1 MLMNRSYFLYAEDD
15 DDDID
20 IMKEM
25 ATRQKLTNGLVCVKD
40 GFDLLDHLQHI
51 EQKQPY
57 PSLIILDMRLPRLN
71 GIETLELLRTD
82 DLYRLIPV
90 VVFSSKVSKVE
101 TERCQVL
108 GAEVLLKPLTYT
120 EWLEVFDHFSSYL
133 DE

>member
-1 MLMNRSYFLYAEDD
+1 MDRSYFLYAEDD
-15 DDDID
+15 EDDID

-25 ATRQKLTNGLVCVKD
+25 VNRQQLPNKLVCVNN
-40 GFDLLDHLQHI
+40 GFDLLEHLQQVQQ
-51 EQKQPY
+51 EAPY
-57 PSLIILDMRLPRLN
+57 PCLIILDMRLPKLN

-90 VVFSSKVSKVE
+90 VIFSSKLSEIEK
-101 TERCQVL
+101 ERCRTL

-120 EWLEVFDHFSSYL
+120 DWQDVFDHLSGYM